1 MDDGVYFNLP
11 EDLYHAEKRLS
22 SSGIRDILENPT
34 FYWFNSNL
42 NPLREEKTSEAL
54 TDGRIF
60 HTLILEG
67 ENFKNKY
74 KVTPPEIE
82 ALNKN
87 STAYK
92 MWKSA
97 QSLEVISNAKYKK
110 FSLICEYLR
119 QEGQLL
125 DCNVFKN
132 GFPEVSILWTEGE
145 IKRKARI
152 DYLKVNSIIDLKTFI
167 KTKKSP
173 LSNYVSQYFFGY
185 RVYIQLIY
193 YKKALQF
200 AIAEGL
206 PVHGNKQQLM
216 FWEEVAKNDDPL
228 TMVSFVNR
236 EIPQTA
242 LKVFSRDNCP
252 DLWSLGEKQIKKAEE
267 VYIDFVE
274 RYGQKSAWLQD
285 VNVTADDLLF
295 NDSDFPQSFYD
306 LLQGG
311 F

>member
-34 FYWFNSNL
+34 FYWFSSNL

-110 FSLICEYLR
+110 FNLICEYLR

-132 GFPEVSILWTEGE
+132 GFPEVSILWTEGG

-216 FWEEVAKNDDPL
+216 FWEEVAKNEDPL